1 MIGKTISHYK
11 IIEKLG
17 EGTLKGKLAMNRIL
31 ICFFIALSLLMT
43 GCSGDSPV
51 KADLILTNGK
61 IWTVDQ
67 TRPRAQAIAIWQG
80 KILAV
85 GTTAGIRSLIG
96 SETEV
101 LDLDGKLVLPG
112 FHDNHTHFVQGGFWL
127 TGVKLKD
134 SENEEEFGRRL
145 AAKSKELPPGAWIT
159 GGTWDHDNWPGGNLP
174 TAELI
179 DRFVPNRPV
188 FVSRYDGHMSVA
200 NSLAMRM
207 AGVSATIP
215 DPPGGVIVRKSRSR
229 VPAGVLK
236 DTAQEMVYRVIPER
250 SVAEVRQAIGAAL
263 AEARRVGVTSL
274 EDMNLNPRTLRIYQD
289 LLREGKLTA
298 RINGRWAMSRWRELA
313 DMGIT
318 RNFTNN
324 DWIKI
329 GGLKEYVDGSLGSST
344 ALFFEPYIQDPST
357 SGVYTTP
364 PAVLKRNILE
374 ADRAGLHLAIHAIG
388 DRANSELLDIFEEA
402 INTNGRRDRRF
413 RIEHAQHIDPKD
425 FERFAELGVIA
436 CVQPYHAIDDGRW
449 AEKRIGHERGKTTY
463 PFRTFLDSGVK
474 LSFGS
479 DWTVAPLNPI
489 LGIDAAVTRR
499 TTDGANPEGWFP
511 EQKITVEEAIE
522 AYTLTSAYASFEDH
536 IKGSIAPGKLADMV
550 VLAEDILTI
559 PVNAIPKVEVLYTI
573 VGGRVVYTKEGLLQ
587 HIK

>member
-11 IIEKLG
+11 TIEKLG

-85 GTTAGIRSLIG
+85 GTTAEIRSLIG

-215 DPPGGVIVRKSRSR
+215 DPPGGVIVRKPGSR

-250 SVAEVRQAIGAAL
+250 SVTEVRQAIGAAL

>member
-1 MIGKTISHYK
+1 
-11 IIEKLG
+11 
-17 EGTLKGKLAMNRIL
+17 MNRIL

-85 GTTAGIRSLIG
+85 GTTAEIRSLIG
-96 SETEV
+96 PETEV

-215 DPPGGVIVRKSRSR
+215 DPPGGVIVRKPGSR

>member
-85 GTTAGIRSLIG
+85 GTTAEIRSLIG

-215 DPPGGVIVRKSRSR
+215 DPPGGVIVRKPGSR

>member
-11 IIEKLG
+11 TIEKLG

-85 GTTAGIRSLIG
+85 GTTARIRSLIG
-96 SETEV
+96 PETKV

-215 DPPGGVIVRKSRSR
+215 DPPGGVIVRKPGSR

-250 SVAEVRQAIGAAL
+250 SVTEVRQAIGAAL

-357 SGVYTTP
+357 SGVYTTR

>member
-1 MIGKTISHYK
+1 MNR
-11 IIEKLG
+11 
-17 EGTLKGKLAMNRIL
+17 TLKR
-31 ICFFIALSLLMT
+31 FFVIFSVVMT
-43 GCSGDSPV
+43 GCSSDFPV
-51 KADLILTNGK
+51 TADLVLINAK
-61 IWTVDQ
+61 IWTVDK
-67 TRPRAQAIAIWQG
+67 TTPQAEAVAIWQE

-85 GTTAGIRSLIG
+85 GGTAELRSLIG
-96 SETEV
+96 PETEV

-112 FHDNHTHFVQGGFWL
+112 FHDNHTHFVEGGFWL

-134 SENEEEFGRRL
+134 AENEEEFGRRL
-145 AAKSKELPPGAWIT
+145 AAKSKELPPGTWIT

-179 DRFVPNRPV
+179 DRFVPDRPV

-200 NSLAMRM
+200 NSLALRM
-207 AGVSATIP
+207 AGVSSTTP
-215 DPPGGVIVRKSRSR
+215 DPPGGVIVRSGSRI
-229 VPAGVLK
+229 PAGVLK
-236 DTAQEMVYRVIPER
+236 DTAQELVYRVIPER
-250 SVAEVRQAIGAAL
+250 SVAEVHQAIEAAL
-263 AEARRVGVTSL
+263 VEARRVGVTSL
-274 EDMNLNPRTLRIYQD
+274 EDMNLNPKTLRIYQK

-313 DMGIT
+313 DLGIT
-318 RNFTNN
+318 GNFNN
-324 DWIKI
+324 HWIKI

-344 ALFFEPYIQDPST
+344 ALFFEPYVQDPST
-357 SGVYTTP
+357 SGVYTTRP
-364 PAVLKRNILE
+364 EVLKRNILE

-388 DRANSELLDIFEEA
+388 DRANSELLDMFEGA
-402 INTNGRRDRRF
+402 IKTNGTRDRRF

-449 AEKRIGHERGKTTY
+449 AEKRIGHERCKTTY

-474 LSFGS
+474 MCFGS

-499 TTDGANPEGWFP
+499 TTDGANPDGWFP

-536 IKGSIAPGKLADMV
+536 IKGSIVPGKLADMI
-550 VLAEDILTI
+550 VLSEDLLTI
-559 PVNAIPKVEVLYTI
+559 RANNIRNVEVLYTI
-573 VGGRVVYTKEGLLQ
+573 VGGKLVYAK
-587 HIK
+587 K